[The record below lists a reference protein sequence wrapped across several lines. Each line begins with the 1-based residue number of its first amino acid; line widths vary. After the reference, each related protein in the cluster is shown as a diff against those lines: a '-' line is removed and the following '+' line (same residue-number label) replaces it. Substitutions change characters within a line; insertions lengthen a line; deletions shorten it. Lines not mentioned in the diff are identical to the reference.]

1 MWALFFT
8 SGELCIKRAI
18 SAKSLLYFVITK
30 ENSNME
36 DDGMDKVAS
45 KIVDSMLT
53 EQMITNED
61 RSIYIYSLQM
71 IMEKVIGYVAIFI
84 LAIVFN
90 LFLPTVM
97 FILFFGTIRKYS
109 GGFHLSNFSNCF
121 IMSVGVYIIMC
132 KLVYP
137 MLPMYSISS
146 LIFAIVAGVLVVF
159 IGAINNPNIHWNT
172 TEFEETT
179 ALTRYVALIET
190 GVIICMFILGCNS
203 IYLWFMSLGVVLAAL
218 LLVIEKVKKLVK
230 EHILN

>member
-45 KIVDSMLT
+45 KIVDSMLA

-90 LFLPTVM
+90 FFLPTVM
-97 FILFFGTIRKYS
+97 FVLFFGTIRKYS
-109 GGFHLSNFSNCF
+109 GGFHLPKFSSCF
-121 IMSVGVYIIMC
+121 IMSVCTYFIMC
-132 KLVYP
+132 KLIYP
-137 MLPMYSISS
+137 MLPIYSISS
-146 LIFAIVAGVLVVF
+146 LVLVFVASIF
-159 IGAINNPNIHWNT
+159 ILIIGAINNPNIHWST
-172 TEFEETT
+172 KELEETT
-179 ALTRYVALIET
+179 TLTRYVAFIET
-190 GVIICMFILGCNS
+190 GVILCMFVLGCNS
-203 IYLWFMSLGVVLAAL
+203 IYLWFMSFGLLLSAL
-218 LLVIEKVKKLVK
+218 LLVIEKVKILVNDY
-230 EHILN
+230 ILN